1 MSNRAGGGGGHATA
15 AGVQFQTNVA
25 ADLVVGILA
34 ERDYEPPWRWPRDA
48 TIESVRVETSEPTDD
63 IFASTSHDGRAYIQA
78 KNSLDLG
85 TPATSEFGKTIT
97 QLTDQYLACRAG
109 DEGRTP
115 LDRDKDRLILAV
127 GTGASGTIRESLRS
141 VLDRVRDW
149 PADKPLLDAASG
161 DAEKKALE
169 TTIAHINRTVAARD
183 GHEPAEDELR
193 RILSLIA
200 VSTHDFAGDD
210 GAAQRAA
217 VGLLRTS
224 VVADTNRA
232 GDAWNALLTAVT
244 ANAAGQS
251 GLARHRAQ
259 EILRRESIALVAP
272 RSYREDIATLDT
284 RTDRTLAVLAE
295 LADIAL
301 RDGRAKIA
309 REAPQALLDHTETTS
324 CLVVGDPGGGKSATL
339 YEFALLAQAA
349 GADVVALAADQ
360 LDSGSLGSL
369 RAELNLDRDL
379 LDVLENWPTQRGV
392 LLIDALDAARGDGT
406 QQALLDLIAA
416 VRRHA
421 PHWTVV
427 ASIRRF
433 DLRHNHNI
441 RSLFPVGN
449 AVADDPY
456 LDHEFVDLSH
466 FCVAQLS
473 DRELA
478 QLADA
483 MPNVHAFLE
492 NATEQMHQLVRTP
505 FNLRLLAQLL
515 DADIAP
521 DELHPIT
528 TQLQLLERY
537 WQLRVLEPAA
547 TADLREA
554 LLRRMCEL
562 IVETRSMR
570 VHRADIQAE
579 PALLPALNDTLS
591 LQLLVE
597 NTSADGTVDRD
608 ILAFAHHVLLDYAA
622 ARVLLRH
629 RSASDLTA
637 ALVADRQMSI
647 VIRPSLDLHLR
658 WLWARDGEH
667 DAFWDLVF
675 AIAEQPNMEIAT
687 VVGTGVAAELART
700 LGDLAPLIAVI
711 RSDDDARRVLGEQ
724 TLGHVLASVETL
736 DLGFV
741 GTDAGPWAALAAEL
755 STT

>member
-1 MSNRAGGGGGHATA
+1 MSSRGGGGGGHATA
-15 AGVQFQTNVA
+15 AGVQFQTNLA
-25 ADLVVGILA
+25 ADLVVGMLA
-34 ERDYEPPWRWPRDA
+34 EREYVPPWRWPRDA

-63 IFASTSHDGRAYIQA
+63 IFVETSHDGRAYIQA
-78 KNSLDLG
+78 KNSLALG
-85 TPATSEFGKTIT
+85 TSATSELGKTMT
-97 QLTDQYLACRAG
+97 QLADQYLACRDG
-109 DEGRTP
+109 DDGRTP
-115 LDRDKDRLILAV
+115 LDPDKDRLVIAV
-127 GTGASGTIRESLRS
+127 GTGASSTVRESLRS

-149 PADKPLLDAASG
+149 PATKPLLDAASG

-169 TTIAHINRTVAARD
+169 KTIAHINRTVAARD

-193 RILSLIA
+193 RILSLIT
-200 VSTHDFAGDD
+200 VSTYDFAGDD
-210 GAAQRAA
+210 GPAQRAA
-217 VGLLRTS
+217 VGLLLTS
-224 VVADTNRA
+224 VVADPNRA
-232 GDAWNALLTAVT
+232 GDAWNALRTAVT
-244 ANAAGQS
+244 ANAARQS
-251 GLARHRAQ
+251 GLDRHRAQ
-259 EILRRESIALVAP
+259 EVLRRESIALVAP
-272 RSYREDIATLDT
+272 RSYREDIAALAT
-284 RTDRTLAVLAE
+284 RTDRTLAVLAD
-295 LADIAL
+295 LAVIAL

-309 REAPQALLDHTETTS
+309 REAPQALLDHTENTS
-324 CLVVGDPGGGKSATL
+324 CLVVGEPGGGKSATL
-339 YEFALLAQAA
+339 YEFARLAQAA

-360 LDSGSLGSL
+360 LDSGSLGLL
-369 RAELNLDRDL
+369 RTELNLDRDL
-379 LDVLENWPTQRGV
+379 LDVLEGWPARRGV
-392 LLIDALDAARGDGT
+392 LVIDALDAARGDGT
-406 QQALLDLIAA
+406 QALLDLIAS

-421 PHWTVV
+421 PQWTVV

-441 RSLFPVGN
+441 RSLFPVG
-449 AVADDPY
+449 AVVADDAY
-456 LDHEFVDLSH
+456 LDREFVDLSH

-473 DRELA
+473 DGELT
-478 QLADA
+478 QLANV

-528 TQLQLLERY
+528 TQLQLLDRY

-554 LLRRMCEL
+554 LLRRVCEL
-562 IVETRSMR
+562 IVSTRSMR

-579 PALLPALNDTLS
+579 PALLSALNDTLS

-597 NTSADGTVDRD
+597 NTGADGTVDRD

-629 RSASDLTA
+629 RDAADVTA
-637 ALVADRQMSI
+637 ALAADRQMSI

-658 WLWARDGEH
+658 WLWSRGDEH
-667 DAFWDLVF
+667 EDLWELVF
-675 AIAEQPNMEIAT
+675 AIAEQPNMEIAV
-687 VVGTGVAAELART
+687 VVGTGVAAEMART
-700 LGDLAPLIAVI
+700 LGDLARLVAAI

-724 TLGHVLASVETL
+724 ILGHVLASVQTL

-741 GTDAGPWAALAAEL
+741 GAHAGPWAALAAEL

>member
-1 MSNRAGGGGGHATA
+1 MSSRGGGGGGHATA
-15 AGVQFQTNVA
+15 GGVQFQTNVA
-25 ADLVVGILA
+25 ADLVVGMLA
-34 ERDYEPPWRWPRDA
+34 ERDYVPPWRWPRAA
-48 TIESVRVETSEPTDD
+48 TIESVRVETGEPTDD
-63 IFASTSHDGRAYIQA
+63 TFAATSLGGRAYIQA

-85 TPATSEFGKTIT
+85 TPESSEFGKTIT
-97 QLTDQYLACRAG
+97 QLTEQYLTCRDG
-109 DEGRTP
+109 EDSRTP
-115 LDRDKDRLILAV
+115 LDPDKDRLIIAV
-127 GTGASGTIRESLRS
+127 GTGASGTIRESLRT

-161 DAEKKALE
+161 DAEQKALE
-169 TTIAHINRTVAARD
+169 TTIAHINRAVAASD
-183 GHEPAEDELR
+183 QHQPADDELR
-193 RILSLIA
+193 RILSLIT
-200 VSTHDFAGDD
+200 VSTHDFAGYD

-217 VGLLRTS
+217 LTLLSTS

-232 GDAWNALLTAVT
+232 GDAWNALHVVVT

-251 GLARHRAQ
+251 GLDRHRAQ

-272 RSYREDIATLDT
+272 RSYREDIATLRT
-284 RTDRTLAVLAE
+284 RTDRTLVVLAD

-309 REAPQALLDHTETTS
+309 REAPQALLSLTENTS

-339 YEFALLAQAA
+339 YEFALLARAT

-369 RAELNLDRDL
+369 RTELNLDRDV
-379 LDVLENWPTQRGV
+379 LDVLENWPTERGV

-421 PHWTVV
+421 PQWTVV

-441 RSLFPVGN
+441 RSLFPAEN
-449 AVADDPY
+449 AVAADPY
-456 LDHEFVDLSH
+456 VDPEFVDLSH

-473 DRELA
+473 DGELA
-478 QLADA
+478 QLADV

-492 NATEQMHQLVRTP
+492 NATEQMHRLVRTP

-554 LLRRMCEL
+554 LLRRVCEL
-562 IVETRSMR
+562 IVSTRSMR
-570 VHRADIQAE
+570 VHRADIQGE
-579 PALLPALNDTLS
+579 PALLPALNETLS

-597 NTSADGTVDRD
+597 NTGADGTVDRD
-608 ILAFAHHVLLDYAA
+608 ILGFAHHVLLDYAA

-629 RSASDLTA
+629 RNATDVTA

-647 VIRPSLDLHLR
+647 VIRPSLDLHLS
-658 WLWARDGEH
+658 WLWSRADEH
-667 DAFWDLVF
+667 DAFWELVF
-675 AIAEQPNMEIAT
+675 AIAEQPDMEIAT
-687 VVGTGVAAELART
+687 VVGTSVAAELART
-700 LGDLAPLIAVI
+700 LDDLQPLIAAI
-711 RSDDDARRVLGEQ
+711 RSEDNDRRVLGEK

-741 GTDAGPWAALAAEL
+741 GTHAGPWAALAAEL
-755 STT
+755 SAT

>member
-1 MSNRAGGGGGHATA
+1 MSSRGGGGGGHATA

-25 ADLVVGILA
+25 ADLVVGMLA
-34 ERDYEPPWRWPRDA
+34 ERAYEPPWRWPRDA

-63 IFASTSHDGRAYIQA
+63 IFAATSHNGRAYIQA
-78 KNSLDLG
+78 KNSLALG
-85 TPATSEFGKTIT
+85 ATATSEFGKTVA
-97 QLTDQYLACRAG
+97 QLTDQYLACR
-109 DEGRTP
+109 DRTDGRTP
-115 LDRDKDRLILAV
+115 LDPDNDRLVISV
-127 GTGASGTIRESLRS
+127 GTGASGSVRESLRN
-141 VLDRVRDW
+141 VLNRVRDW
-149 PADKPLLDAASG
+149 PSDKPLLDAASA
-161 DAEKKALE
+161 DAEQKALE
-169 TTIAHINRTVAARD
+169 TTITHIKRAVTARD
-183 GHEPAEDELR
+183 KHNPGDDELR
-193 RILSLIA
+193 RILSLIT

-232 GDAWNALLTAVT
+232 GDAWNALRTAVT
-244 ANAAGQS
+244 AHAARQS
-251 GLARHRAQ
+251 GLDRHGAQ
-259 EILRRESIALVAP
+259 EVLRRESIALVAP
-272 RSYREDIATLDT
+272 RSYREDIAALRT
-284 RTDRTLAVLAE
+284 RTDRTLAVLSD

-301 RDGRAKIA
+301 RDGRVKIA
-309 REAPQALLDHTETTS
+309 REAPQALLDHTENTS

-369 RAELNLDRDL
+369 RTELNLDRDI
-379 LDVLENWPTQRGV
+379 LDVLENWPTERGV
-392 LLIDALDAARGDGT
+392 LLIDALDAARGDGA

-416 VRRHA
+416 VCRHA
-421 PHWTVV
+421 PQWTVV

-433 DLRHNHNI
+433 DLRHNHNV
-441 RSLFPVGN
+441 RTLFPVGN
-449 AVADDPY
+449 AVAEDPY
-456 LDHEFVDLSH
+456 VDHEFFDLSH
-466 FCVAQLS
+466 FCVARLS
-473 DRELA
+473 DGELA
-478 QLADA
+478 QLADV

-537 WQLRVLEPAA
+537 WQLRVLEPTA

-554 LLRRMCEL
+554 LLRRVCEL
-562 IVETRSMR
+562 IVSTRSMR
-570 VHRADIQAE
+570 VHRADIQTE

-597 NTSADGTVDRD
+597 NTGADGTVDRD

-629 RSASDLTA
+629 RDATDVAA

-647 VIRPSLDLHLR
+647 VIRPSIDLHLR
-658 WLWARDGEH
+658 WLWSRDDEH
-667 DAFWDLVF
+667 DAFWELVF
-675 AIAEQPNMEIAT
+675 AIAEQSNMEIAT
-687 VVGTGVAAELART
+687 VVGTSVAAELART
-700 LGDLAPLIAVI
+700 LGDLAPLIAAI
-711 RSDDDARRVLGEQ
+711 RSDESARQVLGEL

-741 GTDAGPWAALAAEL
+741 GAHAGPWAALAAEL